1 MRTAIA
7 LCFSSLC
14 LVLSIGC
21 GPGSDRGACSGPECA
36 TGSCDPG
43 ESRECY
49 TANQKDTNGVG
60 PCHSG
65 NQKCTA
71 AGQWG
76 NCDGQVIPVG
86 ETCGDGLD
94 NNCNG
99 SVDENEDRDGDGYS

>member
-7 LCFSSLC
+7 LSFVSFC
-14 LVLSIGC
+14 LFVGLGC
-21 GPGSDRGACSGPECA
+21 GPSDRGACEGADCA

-49 TANQKDTNGVG
+49 TAAVKDTKGVG

-65 NQKCTA
+65 HQSCTA

-86 ETCGDGLD
+86 ETCGDSID

-99 SVDENEDRDGDGYS
+99 SVDENE